1 MDFFEIVILAI
12 IFFGFVGIACLA
24 VGGML
29 SILRKAPAPSLVLLI
44 LGTALAVYSGFY
56 IIGTSFAGWIALAV
70 ILLYDAPLVIRDIRA
85 LKYRTRYAKQQNE
98 QV

>member
-1 MDFFEIVILAI
+1 MILLI
-12 IFFGFVGIACLA
+12 IFGGFIGIVCLA
-24 VGGML
+24 AGGML
-29 SILRKAPAPSLVLLI
+29 SILRKAPAPSLVPLI
-44 LGTALAVYSGFY
+44 LGTALAVYSSFY